1 MMMVICAL
9 IRFVITSTNN
19 LHGFS
24 DEIRITFS
32 SKDDHTCSTSL
43 FNSDDDMEL
52 SAWPTNI
59 IIGENKFTAR
69 LGPSGGVRG
78 YMSITG
84 KKFRK

>member
-1 MMMVICAL
+1 MC
-9 IRFVITSTNN
+9 
-19 LHGFS
+19 S
-24 DEIRITFS
+24 DEIRINFN
-32 SKDDHTCSTSL
+32 SKDDNTCSTSL

-52 SAWPTNI
+52 SAWPPNI

-84 KKFRK
+84 KKFHKYFIKMYKHSNTIEMAPFK